1 MVLCKNVFKEFNN
14 GTTFI
19 AVNNVSF
26 HVKAGEFVAIMGKSG
41 SGKSTLLNLI
51 GLIDKPTSGSIFIDG
66 IASSDMNESQLAGI
80 RLEKI
85 GYVFQSFYLDHN
97 YSVYKN
103 VEIPLLIANTPSHK
117 CRERVEI
124 CLEQVGMLD
133 KLHSKA
139 GTLSGGEKQR
149 VCIARALAN
158 NPSLLLADEPCG
170 SLDSEN
176 TEVIMEIFQSLN
188 QKGVTIIMV
197 THDIEEGKKANR
209 IITMKDGKIISDENQ
224 KLF

>member
-1 MVLCKNVFKEFNN
+1 M
-14 GTTFI
+14 
-19 AVNNVSF
+19 
-26 HVKAGEFVAIMGKSG
+26 
-41 SGKSTLLNLI
+41 
-51 GLIDKPTSGSIFIDG
+51 
-66 IASSDMNESQLAGI
+66 
-80 RLEKI
+80 
-85 GYVFQSFYLDHN
+85 
-97 YSVYKN
+97 
-103 VEIPLLIANTPSHK
+103 
-117 CRERVEI
+117 
-124 CLEQVGMLD
+124 D

-188 QKGVTIIMV
+188 QKGITIIMV

-209 IITMKDGKIISDENQ
+209 IITMKDGKI
-224 KLF
+224 

>member
-85 GYVFQSFYLDHN
+85 GYVF
-97 YSVYKN
+97 
-103 VEIPLLIANTPSHK
+103 
-117 CRERVEI
+117 
-124 CLEQVGMLD
+124 
-133 KLHSKA
+133 
-139 GTLSGGEKQR
+139 
-149 VCIARALAN
+149 
-158 NPSLLLADEPCG
+158 
-170 SLDSEN
+170 
-176 TEVIMEIFQSLN
+176 
-188 QKGVTIIMV
+188 
-197 THDIEEGKKANR
+197 
-209 IITMKDGKIISDENQ
+209 
-224 KLF
+224 